1 MEHHLHVA
9 HVACRSPD
17 NRGQVIDVLYYEL
30 FKVRSEAYRKAP
42 SLVQRKIVRGLQ
54 PEILRI

>member
-30 FKVRSEAYRKAP
+30 FKVQSEVLKTPLTFLAEK
-42 SLVQRKIVRGLQ
+42 
-54 PEILRI
+54 